1 MLKTSKQNM
10 TRKTHREFFE
20 IDDDGWTVP
29 DGYPPTITQK
39 ILVDDLD
46 PVAKTGQRSLLMRF
60 APGAATTEPFAHEEC
75 EEVLIYEGDLVVGD
89 KDAGTVQFHAP
100 AYACR
105 PGHVVHG
112 PFRSEGG
119 CLMFVH
125 FHY

>member
-1 MLKTSKQNM
+1 M
-10 TRKTHREFFE
+10 TRKTHREFFQVN
-20 IDDDGWTVP
+20 DDDWSVP

-46 PVAKTGQRSLLMRF
+46 PITKTGQRSLLMRF
-60 APGAATTEPFAHEEC
+60 ASGAETAAPFAHEEC
-75 EEVLIYEGDLVVGD
+75 EEVFIYEGDLIVGNENTG
-89 KDAGTVQFHAP
+89 ATQFHAP

-105 PGHVVHG
+105 PGNVLHG
-112 PFRSEGG
+112 PFRSQGG

>member
-1 MLKTSKQNM
+1 M
-10 TRKTHREFFE
+10 TRKTHLEFKQ
-20 IDDDGWTVP
+20 IDNQGWTVP

-46 PVAKTGQRSLLMRF
+46 PAAKTGQRSLLMRF
-60 APGAATTEPFAHEEC
+60 APGAATTEAFAHEEC
-75 EEVLIYEGDLVVGD
+75 EEVFVYEGDLIVGD
-89 KDAGTVQFHAP
+89 KDAGTVHFHAP

-105 PGHVVHG
+105 PGNVRHG